1 MYDYVGVNVFLKSFL
16 EILPLYIRFSSW
28 KRIVEN
34 GQENSKDQIF
44 FFLAIF
50 LFLSWSEFKGEFP
63 KEAEIKK
70 KQFSSTIGLFT
81 FLEIKRELKKSR
93 KV

>member
-44 FFLAIF
+44 LPFFSF
-50 LFLSWSEFKGEFP
+50 FLSWSEIKREFP

-70 KQFSSTIGLFT
+70 GNFRRQLDFSHS
-81 FLEIKRELKKSR
+81 
-93 KV
+93 

>member
-1 MYDYVGVNVFLKSFL
+1 MCFLKVCRNTTYVHKY
-16 EILPLYIRFSSW
+16 ILFSSW

-44 FFLAIF
+44 FPIF
-50 LFLSWSEFKGEFP
+50 LFLSWSEVKREFP

-70 KQFSSTIGLFT
+70 RQFSSTIGLFT